1 MELNE
6 VDVLREQVRLLT
18 QRVAELESQNT
29 KHMAML
35 QVIAV
40 KAADEK
46 GKADE

>member
-6 VDVLREQVRLLT
+6 VDVLREQIRLLV
-18 QRVAELESQNT
+18 QRISELETQNT

-40 KAADEK
+40 KNAEE
-46 GKADE
+46 KADE